1 MSGTAVGVEY
11 IHGLLRRT
19 MPPFTLNQ
27 GRLRLAGCT
36 DAAQGHACRV
46 HWVLCISHTK
56 SQCSLLCM
64 HGHESKGEGWE
75 GTAERRRGERRK
87 ETGTGPRR
95 KERGECSETE
105 TEQESYTEGWE
116 RKRTKRKRNTASK
129 NGCNSGKVD
138 AVIWRDRYR
147 DLAWNAV
154 ICIWHPETT
163 PNQTRTT
170 TTRTNRFRPT
180 LFLLGAVICS
190 NRCRDL

>member
-1 MSGTAVGVEY
+1 MQLKAM
-11 IHGLLRRT
+11 H
-19 MPPFTLNQ
+19 
-27 GRLRLAGCT
+27 AGCIGCCVSHI
-36 DAAQGHACRV
+36 QSLSVLFCACMDMRA
-46 HWVLCISHTK
+46 K
-56 SQCSLLCM
+56 GKAGRGQQR
-64 HGHESKGEGWE
+64 GEG
-75 GTAERRRGERRK
+75 GRGERRK

-129 NGCNSGKVD
+129 TGCNSGKVD

-170 TTRTNRFRPT
+170 TTRTNKPISANIISAR
-180 LFLLGAVICS
+180 S
-190 NRCRDL
+190 RDL